1 MLLGYNT
8 NGLAH
13 HDPQQALELIAEI
26 GYRSV
31 ALTIDHQWLSPFSS
45 QWRDQ
50 LRILADLLPK
60 LGLACTLE
68 TGA

>member
-13 HDPQQALELIAEI
+13 HALLDAVELLAGI

-31 ALTIDHQWLSPFSS
+31 AVTIDHGASRRASRPGRSS
-45 QWRDQ
+45 
-50 LRILADLLPK
+50 LPPCDA
-60 LGLACTLE
+60 ACASW
-68 TGA
+68 GCAP